1 MLLSLIQIHLQS
13 NTCCIISSNILSTG
27 YFSWNLKLMPNH
39 LRQMSM
45 PHRKQSIDLQS
56 IGRFLSETNIGVKRI
71 NNIFLFQKSQHDV
84 VFQINAQSSLLFS
97 FILKM
102 KFQRICRCSHWN
114 VFNKNCS
121 EKCCFRMMLFCSSGP
136 NSWKIPCIFA
146 SLLFKKLALS
156 EVL

>member
-13 NTCCIISSNILSTG
+13 NTYCIISSNILSTG
-27 YFSWNLKLMPNH
+27 YFGWKLKLMSNH
-39 LRQMSM
+39 LRQMST

-84 VFQINAQSSLLFS
+84 VFQKNAQSSLLFS

-102 KFQRICRCSHWN
+102 KFQRIYRCNQWN

-121 EKCCFRMMLFCSSGP
+121 EKYCSRMTLFCSSGS
-136 NSWKIPCIFA
+136 NSWEIPCILV
-146 SLLFKKLALS
+146 SLLLKKLTLS
-156 EVL
+156 EAH